1 MNYIIE
7 ASVIIILAI
16 IIFLIF
22 KLSKKSMKICSIC
35 ILLTFILGISYIFF
49 DYATSKPKIQII
61 GDKNLILEVNQPY
74 IEQGAIAKY
83 HFKDVSSNIVQK
95 NNININKT
103 GQYKV
108 QYEITCDNKTI
119 LEERTVEVIDK
130 IKPIITLEGDSQV
143 YATTIEKYKELG
155 FKAED
160 NYDGDITQNV
170 IIDTKQITENLYQKI
185 YCVKDSSGNIC
196 EAIRQ
201 VEIKDVVPPELTLN
215 GNETQTVFVG
225 GVYDEKGAKAIDD
238 LDGDITSKIIIS
250 GEVNTNKIGTYEITY
265 TVTDTNKNTSTK
277 TRKIRV
283 EEKPT
288 NATGVIYLTFDDG
301 PSATIT
307 PKILDILK
315 SENVKA
321 TFFILNYSDANAHLV
336 KRIVD
341 EGHTIAIHGY
351 SHDYNQ
357 IYQSEEA
364 YMNNLKSL
372 REKIKI
378 TTGVDTVITRFPG
391 GSSNTVSKFNPGIM
405 TKLTTKVLDEG
416 YRYFDWNISSGDAG
430 GASTSQEVYNNV
442 IKGFSHKK
450 SNVVLMHDF
459 SGNTKTLNA
468 LRDIIHYGKN
478 NGYTF
483 DKITRTTPMVTHRV
497 NN

>member
-7 ASVIIILAI
+7 ISVIIILTL
-16 IIFLIF
+16 IIFLVF
-22 KLSKKSMKICSIC
+22 KLTKKSMKVCSVC
-35 ILLTFILGISYIFF
+35 ILLTFILGASYTFF
-49 DYATSKPKIQII
+49 YYATDKPKIEVI
-61 GDKNLILEVNQPY
+61 GDKRLILEVNQPY
-74 IEQGAIAKY
+74 KEHGATASY
-83 HFKDVSSNIVQK
+83 HFKDVSSNIIQK
-95 NNININKT
+95 NNINTSKT

-108 QYEITCDNKTI
+108 QYEITCDNKTM
-119 LEERTVEVIDK
+119 LEERIVEVVDT
-130 IKPIITLEGDSQV
+130 IKPTITLEGESQV
-143 YATTIEKYKELG
+143 YATTIEKYQELG

-170 IIDTKQITENLYQKI
+170 IVDTKQITENLYQKI
-185 YCVKDSSGNIC
+185 YCVKDSSGNVC
-196 EAIRQ
+196 EIIRQ

-215 GNETQTVFVG
+215 GNETQTIFIG
-225 GVYDEKGAKAIDD
+225 GVYEEKGAKATDD

-250 GEVNTNKIGTYEITY
+250 GKVNTNKIGTYEITY

-336 KRIVD
+336 KRIVN

-391 GSSNTVSKFNPGIM
+391 GSSNTVSKFNP
-405 TKLTTKVLDEG
+405 
-416 YRYFDWNISSGDAG
+416 
-430 GASTSQEVYNNV
+430 
-442 IKGFSHKK
+442 
-450 SNVVLMHDF
+450 
-459 SGNTKTLNA
+459 
-468 LRDIIHYGKN
+468 
-478 NGYTF
+478 
-483 DKITRTTPMVTHRV
+483 
-497 NN
+497 